1 MDIKRDA
8 GPPVNF
14 NVKPILF
21 RKTNSES
28 RLRISESR
36 LITLVSN
43 INILLKT
50 DVIKEKGRKVEMEAQ
65 NKKREEKGR
74 EESERG
80 N

>member
-1 MDIKRDA
+1 MLGHLK
-8 GPPVNF
+8 
-14 NVKPILF
+14 ILMLNLSCLEKQIQNQDLEF
-21 RKTNSES
+21 QNQDF
-28 RLRISESR
+28 
-36 LITLVSN
+36 ITLVSN
-43 INILLKT
+43 INIPLKT

>member
-1 MDIKRDA
+1 MLNLSCLEKQIQNQDLEFQNQD
-8 GPPVNF
+8 F
-14 NVKPILF
+14 
-21 RKTNSES
+21 
-28 RLRISESR
+28 
-36 LITLVSN
+36 ITLVSN

>member
-1 MDIKRDA
+1 MLNLSCLEKQIQNQDLEFQNQD
-8 GPPVNF
+8 F
-14 NVKPILF
+14 
-21 RKTNSES
+21 
-28 RLRISESR
+28 
-36 LITLVSN
+36 ITLVSN
-43 INILLKT
+43 INIPLKT

>member
-1 MDIKRDA
+1 M
-8 GPPVNF
+8 
-14 NVKPILF
+14 
-21 RKTNSES
+21 
-28 RLRISESR
+28 
-36 LITLVSN
+36 VSN

-65 NKKREEKGR
+65 NKKREENGR